1 MIDNLDDLKTELR
14 EEIKSL
20 YFEDR
25 LLFLKKRFK
34 WLFNRYMN
42 VKKKALDEVMEEVF
56 IESEDD
62 FLKNLMISASNIN
75 VLLEIK
81 YKFIN
86 FGSVV
91 GPMMRFLLPIILSF
105 GALLLTI
112 NSIED
117 INVKYLFGI
126 SYPTFLTYLISIIL
140 IGILVSLFYTKIRNK
155 RIFALYINERIEYII
170 YKLIDDKAVN

>member
-1 MIDNLDDLKTELR
+1 MIDNLNNLKTELR

-20 YFEDR
+20 YFEDK
-25 LLFLKKRFK
+25 LVFLKKRFK
-34 WLFNRYMN
+34 WLYDRYMN
-42 VKKKALDEVMEEVF
+42 VKEKALDEVMDEVF
-56 IESEDD
+56 INQGDD
-62 FLKNLMISASNIN
+62 FLKNLVISASNIN

-91 GPMMRFLLPIILSF
+91 GPMMRFLLPILLSF

-126 SYPTFLTYLISIIL
+126 SYPTFLTYLVSIIL
-140 IGILVSLFYTKIRNK
+140 IGVVVSLFYTKIRNK

-170 YKLIDDKAVN
+170 YNLIDKK